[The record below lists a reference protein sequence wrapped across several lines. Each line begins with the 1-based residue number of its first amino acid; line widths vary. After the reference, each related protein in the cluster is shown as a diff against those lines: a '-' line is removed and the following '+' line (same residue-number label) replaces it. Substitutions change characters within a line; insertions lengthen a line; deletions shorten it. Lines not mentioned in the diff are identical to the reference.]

1 MTSTTEFHVEPH
13 TAADVY
19 DFEMSK
25 KIADKLNQHYPGHLW
40 AVNVNSEQTAGVCN
54 IFNFAISKRY
64 GYVLHL
70 STLQSDPNLNCVV
83 KAGGEILERA
93 DFIRGEARGDYAK
106 HVEGVKSKHQPT
118 KSGIIQ

>member
-1 MTSTTEFHVEPH
+1 MTKNTTEFHVEPH
-13 TAADVY
+13 TATDLY
-19 DFEMSK
+19 DFELSK
-25 KIADKLNQHYPGHLW
+25 QIADKLNKHYPGHLW
-40 AVNVNSEQTAGVCN
+40 AVNVNSGESQGIAN

-70 STLQSDPNLNCVV
+70 TTLQQDPKMACVI

-106 HVEGVKSKHQPT
+106 HVEGVKDVHQPF
-118 KSGIIQ
+118 KGIIQ